1 MYRSSLYTEVLVL
14 NRDFGT
20 SRVDCIWHQ
29 KLVELLLNL
38 IILPNQKIFSNS
50 LWIAIALI
58 NFENAAFGKIDAI
71 KGLSLKEYLHNVFN
85 LTFYLYNGY
94 DLTIH

>member
-1 MYRSSLYTEVLVL
+1 
-14 NRDFGT
+14 
-20 SRVDCIWHQ
+20 
-29 KLVELLLNL
+29 VELLLNL